1 MSWLL
6 DTNICIALLT
16 QNDRKL
22 QAAYLAHAP
31 DQVLLCSVV
40 KAELLFGARN
50 SSRVDANLKRLEQFW
65 APLESLPFDDLA
77 ASHYGEI
84 RAGLK
89 RAGTPIGGNDL
100 QIAAIA
106 RANDLT
112 LVTRN
117 TDEFRRVVG
126 LRVEEW

>member
-6 DTNICIALLT
+6 DTNICIALLA
-16 QNDRKL
+16 QKD
-22 QAAYLAHAP
+22 AALRNKYLNHAP
-31 DQVLLCSVV
+31 SDLVLCSVV

-50 SSRVDANLKRLEQFW
+50 SERVELNLKRLEQFW

-84 RAGLK
+84 RAILR

-112 LVTRN
+112 LVTRDQ
-117 TDEFRRVVG
+117 DEFRRVAG
-126 LRVEEW
+126 LRVEAW

>member
-1 MSWLL
+1 MSLLL
-6 DTNICIALLT
+6 DTNLCVALLAGH
-16 QNDRKL
+16 DRAL
-22 QAAYLAHAP
+22 SARYLSFP
-31 DQVLLCSVV
+31 PKEVFLCSVV

-50 SSRVDANLKRLEQFW
+50 SGRVERNLRRLEQFW
-65 APLESLPFDDLA
+65 APLGSLTFDDLA
-77 ASHYGEI
+77 AAHYGEI
-84 RAGLK
+84 RAVLA

-117 TDEFRRVVG
+117 QDEFLRVVG
-126 LRVEEW
+126 LRVEAW